1 MGKHQQGSGEIE
13 PSDES
18 LITEIRHGC
27 DDSFARLV
35 ARYKRH
41 VFRLAVHFVSDLNAL
56 EELCQD
62 VFLRVYERLG
72 TFRHEAPFEHWLS
85 RITVNACYEYLR
97 KKRRNKSHLSL
108 EQLPYELEDTTVE
121 STAETRQAYETVLWG
136 LSKLQPDERIVITL
150 LEIEEK
156 PVRDVARL
164 TGWSEGNVRVRAHRA
179 RQALKRVLE
188 GSYE

>member
-1 MGKHQQGSGEIE
+1 MGKHQQESGEIG

-18 LITEIRHGC
+18 LIKEVRHGC

-35 ARYKRH
+35 ARYKGH
-41 VFRLAVHFVSDLNAL
+41 VFGLAVHFVSEPGVL

-97 KKRRNKSHLSL
+97 KKRRVKRHLSL
-108 EQLPYELEDTTVE
+108 EQLPYELKDTTAE
-121 STAETRQAYETVLWG
+121 STAETRQAYEAVLWG

-150 LEIEEK
+150 LEIEEN

-179 RQALKRVLE
+179 RKALKRILE